1 MLKEY
6 ECKMA
11 QGWKK
16 IIRRKFKYAILMKVK
31 FKLLVLNYKCVISL
45 QTLNLVY

>member
-11 QGWKK
+11 QGWNKL
-16 IIRRKFKYAILMKVK
+16 IRRKFKYAIMKVK

>member
-16 IIRRKFKYAILMKVK
+16 IIRRKFKCAILMKVK
-31 FKLLVLNYKCVISL
+31 FKLLVLHYKCIISL
-45 QTLNLVY
+45 QMLSLVY